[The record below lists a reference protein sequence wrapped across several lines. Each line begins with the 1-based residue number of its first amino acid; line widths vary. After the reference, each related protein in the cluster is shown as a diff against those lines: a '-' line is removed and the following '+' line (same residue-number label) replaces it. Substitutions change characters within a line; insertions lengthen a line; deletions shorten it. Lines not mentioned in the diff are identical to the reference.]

1 MTKADFGP
9 MPPEKAVKWFK
20 SKGYALGFDWRDIWQ
35 EEHAVAF
42 TVAKAASIDLL
53 QDIRS
58 EVEKALVSGETFES
72 FKQNLK
78 PKLVERGWWG
88 RANMQDPLTGEV
100 KEVQLGSTRRLK
112 TIYRTNIDMA
122 YAAGRWEE
130 IEATR
135 KTHPYLR
142 YRCSMLETSRE
153 SHKSWDG
160 IVLPVDDPW
169 WDSHYPPCAWNCKC
183 WVEQVLKSDVD
194 KGRVKVSPRP
204 KTNYVAYKNK
214 RTGQTIAVPEGIS
227 PGFDYNV
234 GKARARAFTPPP
246 LSSLPDTLQLPS
258 QLPALPKPSQMPA
271 KAILPADLDDNAYIA
286 AFLKEFGLKP
296 GQTGFFEDKAGDRM
310 PINED
315 LFMSRG
321 KKVKAAKFGRGP
333 YMTLLA
339 LGLKEPDEIWLQWI
353 KNAAGM
359 WVLKKRYFKIWEG
372 KDGSHCLTIFDK
384 TNDGW
389 SGTTTFTPKEGK
401 TQAAKDAYFNQY
413 RAGLL
418 LYKKNSNG

>member
-35 EEHAVAF
+35 EEHAIAF

-53 QDIRS
+53 QDIRN
-58 EVEKALVSGETFES
+58 EVEKALVNGETFES

-194 KGRVKVSPRP
+194 KGLVKVSPRP
-204 KTNYVAYKNK
+204 RTNYVAYKNK

-246 LSSLPDTLQLPS
+246 LGGLPETVQVSS
-258 QLPALPKPSQMPA
+258 QLPPLPKPSP
-271 KAILPADLDDNAYIA
+271 LPKNAVLPTDLPDEDYIN
-286 AFLKEFGLKP
+286 AFLKIFNGKI
-296 GQTGFFEDKAGDRM
+296 GKTVYFEDKIGDTM
-310 PINED
+310 PINKD
-315 LFMSRG
+315 LFLDRRNHTW
-321 KKVKAAKFGRGP
+321 KANKQGRGQ
-333 YMTLLA
+333 YMPLLA
-339 LGLKEPDEIWLQWI
+339 MGLQDPDEIWLQWVQN
-353 KNAAGM
+353 KSGKWN
-359 WVLKKRYFKIWEG
+359 LKKRYIKIWQE
-372 KDGSHCLTIFDK
+372 KRGSHCFTVFDWME
-384 TNDGW
+384 DGW
-389 SGTTTFTPKEGK
+389 RGTTTFPV
-401 TQAAKDAYFNQY
+401 KDDLDTDARDKYIAQF

-418 LYKKNSNG
+418 LYQKGSE